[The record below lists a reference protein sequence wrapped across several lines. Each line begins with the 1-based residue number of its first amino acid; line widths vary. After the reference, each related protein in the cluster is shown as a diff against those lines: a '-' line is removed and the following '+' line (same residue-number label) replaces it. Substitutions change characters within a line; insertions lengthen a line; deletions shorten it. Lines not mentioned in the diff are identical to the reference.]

1 MPSSAIPSWTML
13 GIHAH
18 VHCARGKQARDKKSG
33 RAAEQVAWDYNVL
46 ECQGR
51 ALRIEH
57 VTCVSVSACSVCLSE
72 CKLACMVAL
81 VGVRMCEDQGYNN

>member
-1 MPSSAIPSWTML
+1 ML

-18 VHCARGKQARDKKSG
+18 VHCARGKRARGKISG

-46 ECQGR
+46 ECPCR

-57 VTCVSVSACSVCLSE
+57 VTYVSVSACSVCLSA
-72 CKLACMVAL
+72 CKLVCM

>member
-1 MPSSAIPSWTML
+1 ML

-18 VHCARGKQARDKKSG
+18 VHCARGKQAREQITG

-46 ECQGR
+46 ECPRR

-57 VTCVSVSACSVCLSE
+57 RNSSYTLVE
-72 CKLACMVAL
+72 PAL
-81 VGVRMCEDQGYNN
+81 HSLYLKEKQFIVNELLVDS